1 MGNKFST
8 NNEAFEALKVYL
20 VENYDA
26 KVAAGGREIIK
37 RCHICGDS
45 RNASSRHMY
54 IGLKGGMILY
64 NCFKCQ
70 CSGVVDG
77 KFFRDIGSY
86 DTDMITLVNQN
97 NKNNSNY
104 ADYASKKHFI
114 KNMHPIL
121 TYRDAPET
129 QKKVAYISK
138 RLGHDFTLEEL
149 AGLKVILNLKD
160 YLNANHI
167 NTISRSP
174 MIIDQMDMFC
184 LGFLSADSS
193 YITLRLLVDLDKV
206 SPGMKRYNV
215 YNVYNNLDNSHK
227 FYVIP
232 TMINP
237 LEKINI
243 HIAEGQFDILG
254 VYYNTDCDKHNSI
267 FAAINGKSYAAM
279 AKFFIREYGLI
290 NFDLHIYVD
299 NDVDNY
305 EMYKVAD
312 LLKPM
317 GLNIYVHRNSFPG
330 EKDYGVTRDHIIDS
344 VVKL

>member
-1 MGNKFST
+1 MKNFST

-20 VENYDA
+20 VENYGA
-26 KVAAGGREIIK
+26 KVAAGGREIVK

-45 RNASSRHMY
+45 RTASSRHMY

-70 CSGVVDG
+70 CSGVVDN

-86 DTDMITLVNQN
+86 DTDMISLVNQN
-97 NKNNSNY
+97 NKNNANY
-104 ADYASKKHFI
+104 AEYTSKKHFI
-114 KNMHPIL
+114 KNLHPIL

-129 QKKVAYISK
+129 QKKVSYISR
-138 RLGHDFTLEEL
+138 RLGHNFTLQEL

-160 YLNANHI
+160 YLQANHI
-167 NTISRSP
+167 NIITRTPI
-174 MIIDQMDMFC
+174 IIDQIDMFC
-184 LGFLSADSS
+184 IGFLSADNS
-193 YITLRLLVDLDKV
+193 YGTFRLLVDENKV
-206 SPGMKRYNV
+206 TPGMKRYNV
-215 YNVYNNLDNSHK
+215 YNLYDSLDNSHK

-232 TMINP
+232 TTVNP
-237 LEKINI
+237 IEKINI

-254 VYYNTDCDKHNSI
+254 VYYNTDCNKYNSI
-267 FAAINGKSYAAM
+267 FAAINGKSYLAM
-279 AKFFIREYGLI
+279 VKFFIMEYGFI

-317 GLNIYVHRNSFPG
+317 NVDIYVHRNMYPG
-330 EKDYGVTRDHIIDS
+330 EKDYGVARDHIKDS
-344 VVKL
+344 IIKL